1 MNHCMLDLETM
12 GNGNRAAI
20 IAIGAVIFDVHNV
33 EQDGFYAQVSLDSSV
48 RQGLEMDTSTILWW
62 LQQSDA
68 ARAAFKG
75 NESAE
80 SLIVVLNDFANWL
93 SRWNTSRIQMWGNGA
108 AFDNTILSAAYRK
121 CGIEQPWK
129 FWNDRC
135 YRTMKALF
143 PNVEC
148 NRFGTHHNALDD
160 ARTQAWHLI
169 EICEKHG
176 VQL

>member
-1 MNHCMLDLETM
+1 MTHCMLDLETM

-20 IAIGAVIFDVHNV
+20 IAIGAVIFDESGVKD
-33 EQDGFYAQVSLDSSV
+33 EGFYAQVSLDSSV
-48 RQGLEMDTSTILWW
+48 AHGLEMDTSTVLWW
-62 LQQSDA
+62 LGQSDE

-75 NESAE
+75 NEAAWPLGQTLYE
-80 SLIVVLNDFANWL
+80 FKNWL
-93 SRWNTSRIQMWGNGA
+93 EGFHNVQMWGNGA

-121 CGIEQPWK
+121 CDMEQPWK

-135 YRTMKALF
+135 YRTMKSLF
-143 PNVEC
+143 PDVKCE
-148 NRFGTHHNALDD
+148 RFGTHHNALDD

-176 VQL
+176 VTL

>member
-1 MNHCMLDLETM
+1 MKHCMLDLETM

-20 IAIGAVIFDVHNV
+20 IAIGAVIFDAQNV

-75 NESAE
+75 NEKSKQ
-80 SLIVVLNDFANWL
+80 LVIVLEEFTIWL
-93 SRWNTSRIQMWGNGA
+93 EKFGDVQIWGNGA

-143 PNVEC
+143 PDVKC
-148 NRFGTHHNALDD
+148 DRFGTHHNALDD

>member
-1 MNHCMLDLETM
+1 MHCMLDLETM
-12 GNGNRAAI
+12 DNGNRAAI
-20 IAIGAVIFDVHNV
+20 IAIGAAMFSKHGVHD
-33 EQDGFYAQVSLDSSV
+33 ETFYAQVALDSSV
-48 RQGLEMDTSTILWW
+48 NQGLEMDTSTVLWW

-68 ARAAFKG
+68 ARAAFVG
-75 NESAE
+75 NEKAA
-80 SLIVVLNDFANWL
+80 SLPTVLNDFAIWL
-93 SRWNTSRIQMWGNGA
+93 EKFGDVQMWGNGA

-121 CGIEQPWK
+121 CGQNQPWK

-135 YRTMKALF
+135 YRTMKSLF
-143 PNVEC
+143 PDVPC
-148 NRFGTHHNALDD
+148 ARFGTHHNALDD

>member
-1 MNHCMLDLETM
+1 MHCMLDLETM

-20 IAIGAVIFDVHNV
+20 IAIGAVIFDASGVKDN
-33 EQDGFYAQVSLDSSV
+33 GFYAQVSLDSSV
-48 RQGLEMDTSTILWW
+48 GQGLEMDTSTVLWW

-75 NESAE
+75 NEKAD
-80 SLIVVLNDFANWL
+80 SLSTVLNDFAIWL
-93 SRWNTSRIQMWGNGA
+93 EQFGDIQMWGNGA

-121 CGIEQPWK
+121 CSQNQPWK

-143 PNVEC
+143 PDVKSA
-148 NRFGTHHNALDD
+148 RFGTHHNALDD

-176 VQL
+176 IKL

>member
-1 MNHCMLDLETM
+1 MKHCMLDLETM
-12 GNGNRAAI
+12 SNGNRAAI
-20 IAIGAVIFDVHNV
+20 IAIGAVIFDARNV
-33 EQDGFYAQVSLDSSV
+33 EQEGFYAQVSLDSSV
-48 RQGLEMDTSTILWW
+48 AQGMEMDTSTILWW

-68 ARAAFKG
+68 ARAAFKN
-75 NESAE
+75 NEKAQ
-80 SLIVVLNDFANWL
+80 SLATVLNDFAIWL
-93 SRWNTSRIQMWGNGA
+93 EQFHDVQMWGNGA

-121 CGIEQPWK
+121 CGQVQPWK

-143 PNVEC
+143 PDVQC
-148 NRFGTHHNALDD
+148 ARFGTHHNALDD

-176 VQL
+176 VKL

>member
-1 MNHCMLDLETM
+1 MHCMLDLETM

-20 IAIGAVIFDVHNV
+20 IAIGAVMFNASGVK
-33 EQDGFYAQVSLDSSV
+33 EDGFYAQVSLDDSV
-48 RQGLEMDTSTILWW
+48 RQGLEMDTSTVLWW
-62 LQQSDA
+62 LQQSEE

-75 NESAE
+75 NENAE
-80 SLIVVLNDFANWL
+80 SLAVVLNDFANWL
-93 SRWNTSRIQMWGNGA
+93 SRWGNIEMWGNGA

-135 YRTMKALF
+135 YRTMKSLF
-143 PNVEC
+143 PDVPC
-148 NRFGTHHNALDD
+148 ARFGTHHNALDD
-160 ARTQAWHLI
+160 ARTQAWHLV

-176 VQL
+176 VTL